1 MGNIFFKNKIVL
13 IISIIILGILPANSQ
28 TKDSLRTKKLLI
40 NSIAPV
46 ALITSGIII
55 NNSNF
60 EKQFQE
66 DIRNR
71 VGNDYHNPID
81 DYAQYVP
88 IAELYIADILG
99 VKSKNHWFDQTKYL
113 FISNLISGIITH
125 GLKNTVNKTRPDGSG
140 NNSFPS
146 GHTSF
151 AFTNA
156 TVLFYEFQDTSPLL
170 AYSGYAFSTAT
181 ATFRVLNNRHW
192 VSDVLVG
199 AGIGML
205 VTNLVYYFE
214 PLKSFNPFLGS
225 DKFTLVP
232 VMDRGK
238 YGAYFSYAF

>member
-1 MGNIFFKNKIVL
+1 MKVKLFKLKFSL
-13 IISIIILGILPANSQ
+13 IIVIIFSSLISVQAQ
-28 TKDSLRTKKLLI
+28 TSDSLKTRKLLI

-46 ALITSGIII
+46 TFIASGLII
-55 NNSNF
+55 NNSEF
-60 EKQFQE
+60 EKQFQK

-81 DYAQYVP
+81 DYAQYIP
-88 IAELYIADILG
+88 IAELYIADMMG
-99 VKSKNHWFDQTKYL
+99 VQSRNHWFDQTKYL
-113 FISNLISGIITH
+113 FISNLISALITH
-125 GLKNTVNKTRPDGSG
+125 GLKNSVYKTRPDGSG

-156 TVLFYEFQDTSPLL
+156 TVLFYEFKDSSPLL
-170 AYSGYAFSTAT
+170 AYSGYAFSTTT

-205 VTNLVYYFE
+205 VTSIVYYFE
-214 PLKSFNPFLGS
+214 PLKSFNPFLNS

-238 YGAYFSYAF
+238 YGAYFSYDF

>member
-1 MGNIFFKNKIVL
+1 MKNNIIKNKIF
-13 IISIIILGILPANSQ
+13 IIIALVVMSVVSARSQ
-28 TKDSLRTKKLLI
+28 TTDSLKTKKLLI

-46 ALITSGIII
+46 TLIASGLIF
-55 NNSNF
+55 NNSDF

-66 DIRNR
+66 DIRDK
-71 VGNDYHNPID
+71 VGADYHNPID

-99 VKSKNHWFDQTKYL
+99 VKSINHWFDQTKYL
-113 FISNLISGIITH
+113 FISNFISALITH
-125 GLKNTVNKTRPDGSG
+125 GIKSSVYKIRPDGSE

-146 GHTSF
+146 GHTSL

-156 TVLFYEFQDTSPLL
+156 TVLFYEFQDSSPLL
-170 AYSGYAFSTAT
+170 AYSGYAFSTTT
-181 ATFRVLNNRHW
+181 ATFRVLNNKHW
-192 VSDVLVG
+192 VSDVLLG
-199 AGIGML
+199 AGIGIL

-214 PLKSFNPFLGS
+214 PFKNFNPFISS

-232 VMDRGK
+232 VMDKGK